1 MTRLFP
7 SFSPHPLQTILMR
20 TQNERPIVAL
30 IAIGVVVLVFG
41 FLLTVIPFDIATGSP
56 DAADGSGTF
65 SQER

>member
-1 MTRLFP
+1 
-7 SFSPHPLQTILMR
+7 MR

-41 FLLTVIPFDIATGSP
+41 FLLSVIPFNIATGSP